1 MVVKRAGNIVKL
13 GIPWIIPALVLFLW
27 YLSTRPGMNNTLMP
41 SPDKVIQK
49 TAEMI
54 KNGQLWEYLSVST
67 VRAGKGLLL
76 GSFIGLTLAFLTGLN
91 RILDLTL
98 DTSIQMLRTIPV
110 LAAISLMIIWFGIG
124 ERVKVY
130 MVAFGVFFPIYIN
143 TYHGIKS
150 IDKGLMEMGA
160 VYGLSRFRIFTDII
174 LPGALPSILVGVRLS
189 LGTMWLL
196 LIASEQ
202 IATDAGIGYMA
213 MSARELLQM
222 DKIVLA
228 IILYAILGKL
238 SDASATWLERKL
250 IRWRER

>member
-1 MVVKRAGNIVKL
+1 MVLKRTVNVLKI
-13 GIPWIIPALVLFLW
+13 GIPWIIPAFVLFLW
-27 YLSTRPGMNNTLMP
+27 YISTLPGMNNTLMP
-41 SPDKVIQK
+41 SPDKVISR

-54 KNGQLWEYLSVST
+54 KSGQLWEYLSVST
-67 VRAGKGLLL
+67 LRAAKGLLL
-76 GSFIGLTLAFLTGLN
+76 GAFIGLALAFITGLS
-91 RILDLTL
+91 RIMDLTL
-98 DTSIQMLRTIPV
+98 NTSIQMLRTIPV

-124 ERVKVY
+124 EKVKVY

-143 TYHGIKS
+143 TYHGIKT
-150 IDKGLMEMGA
+150 IDKGLMEMGR
-160 VYGLSRFRIFTDII
+160 VYGLGRIEILTDII
-174 LPGALPSILVGVRLS
+174 LLGALPSILVGFRLS

-228 IILYAILGKL
+228 IILYAFLGKL
-238 SDASATWLERKL
+238 SDVAATWLERVL
-250 IRWRER
+250 IQWRDR

>member
-1 MVVKRAGNIVKL
+1 MVLKRTVNVLKI
-13 GIPWIIPALVLFLW
+13 GIPWIIPAFVLFLW
-27 YLSTRPGMNNTLMP
+27 YISTLPGMNNTLMP
-41 SPDKVIQK
+41 SPDKVISR

-54 KNGQLWEYLSVST
+54 KSGQLWEYLSVST
-67 VRAGKGLLL
+67 LRAAKGLLL
-76 GSFIGLTLAFLTGLN
+76 GAFIGLALAFITGLS
-91 RILDLTL
+91 RIMDLTL
-98 DTSIQMLRTIPV
+98 NTSIQMLRTIPV

-124 ERVKVY
+124 EKVKVY

-143 TYHGIKS
+143 TYHGIKT
-150 IDKGLMEMGA
+150 IDKGLMEMGR
-160 VYGLSRFRIFTDII
+160 VYGLGRIKILTDII
-174 LPGALPSILVGVRLS
+174 LPGALPSILVGFRLS

-228 IILYAILGKL
+228 IILYAFLGKL
-238 SDASATWLERKL
+238 SDVAATWLERVL
-250 IRWRER
+250 IQWRDR

>member
-1 MVVKRAGNIVKL
+1 MVVKQRGSILQL
-13 GIPWIIPALVLFLW
+13 GIPWIIPALALLLW

-41 SPDKVIQK
+41 SPDKVIIRVGD
-49 TAEMI
+49 MI
-54 KNGQLWEYLSVST
+54 KSGQLLEYLSVST
-67 VRAGKGLLL
+67 VRAAKGLLL
-76 GSFIGLTLAFLTGLN
+76 GGLIGLTLAFLTGLN
-91 RILDLTL
+91 KLMDLTL
-98 DTSIQMLRTIPV
+98 NTSIQMLRTIPV

-160 VYGLSRFRIFTDII
+160 VYGLGRIRIFTEII
-174 LPGALPSILVGVRLS
+174 LPGALPSILVGLRLS

-238 SDASATWLERKL
+238 SDFAATWLERTL
-250 IRWRER
+250 IRWRE

>member
-1 MVVKRAGNIVKL
+1 
-13 GIPWIIPALVLFLW
+13 
-27 YLSTRPGMNNTLMP
+27 
-41 SPDKVIQK
+41 
-49 TAEMI
+49 
-54 KNGQLWEYLSVST
+54 
-67 VRAGKGLLL
+67 
-76 GSFIGLTLAFLTGLN
+76 
-91 RILDLTL
+91 
-98 DTSIQMLRTIPV
+98 
-110 LAAISLMIIWFGIG
+110 MIIWFGIG

-160 VYGLSRFRIFTDII
+160 VYGLRRLRIFTDII

-238 SDASATWLERKL
+238 SDASATLLERKL